1 MKTNAHIENIL
12 KTLPDKPG
20 VYQYYDEQGQLL
32 YIGKAKVLKNRV
44 SSYFSKIKFENAKTF
59 QLVKRIA
66 DIKFIVVATESD
78 ALLLENSLIKKFKP
92 KYNIALKDDRTYPSI
107 VIKNEKFPRVFAT
120 RKILKDGSTYLGPFT
135 SVKAMHQVLELAK
148 TLYPIRTCNLPL
160 SQDNIEKGKFR
171 VCLEYHIGNCMGPC
185 DARQSEDEYDQH
197 IFQIKRI
204 IRGYYGDV
212 LRDLKQEMLQKATA
226 LEFEAAQKV
235 KEKIDALESFQTKNT
250 IVHPSISHI
259 DVFTMVSDD
268 NSSFVNYLQIMNGT
282 IAIGY
287 NMELKKKMDETDEE
301 LLTFAVTH
309 IREKF
314 KSKSFE
320 VLVPF
325 DIEWPWEKV
334 KLTVP
339 LRGDKKKL
347 LELSERNAKQSLL
360 QSHKQIE
367 LTDPARHTER
377 ILSTLQKDLHL
388 KDLPRHIE
396 CFDNSNIQGTNPVSA
411 CVVFKEAKAS
421 KKDYRI
427 FNVKT
432 VQGPDDFAT
441 MREAIFRRYH
451 RVMEENEP
459 MPQLIIIDGGKGQLS
474 AAMESLATLNLV
486 GKVAVIGI
494 AKKLEEIYF
503 PGDSDP
509 LYLDKRSESLKLIQ
523 QLRDEAHR
531 FGLSKH
537 RNRRSK
543 EALQTE
549 LTQIPGLGIKSAQ
562 KLLIQFGSVDNI
574 KAQSVESLTSCVSAP
589 VAKKIRGYFHAFD
602 PEIQVEK

>member
-1 MKTNAHIENIL
+1 MKTSAHIENIL

-20 VYQYYDEQGQLL
+20 VYQYYDDLGQLL

-66 DIKFIVVATESD
+66 DIKFIVVANESD

-160 SQDNIEKGKFR
+160 NQENIEKGKFR

-185 DARQSEDEYDQH
+185 DARQSQEDYDQH

-212 LRDLKQEMLQKATA
+212 LRDLKQEMLQRANA
-226 LEFEAAQKV
+226 LEFEAAQKT
-235 KEKIDALESFQTKNT
+235 KEKIEALESFQTKNT

-259 DVFTMVSDD
+259 DVFTMVADEQT
-268 NSSFVNYLQIMNGT
+268 SFVNYLQIMNGT
-282 IAIGY
+282 ISIGY
-287 NMELKKKMDETDEE
+287 NMELKKRMDETDAEV
-301 LLTFAVTH
+301 LAFAVTH
-309 IREKF
+309 IRDKF
-314 KSKSFE
+314 QSKSIE

-325 DIEWPWEKV
+325 EIEWPWEKI

-339 LRGDKKKL
+339 LRGDKRKL

-367 LTDPARHTER
+367 LTDPARHVER

-388 KDLPRHIE
+388 TEIPRHIE

-474 AAMESLATLNLV
+474 AAMESLAQLQLV

-574 KAQSVESLTSCVSAP
+574 KAQSIASLNTCVSAP
-589 VAKKIRGYFHAFD
+589 VAKKIHGYFHATAS
-602 PEIQVEK
+602 VEEHEK

>member
-1 MKTNAHIENIL
+1 MKTSAHIENIL

-20 VYQYYDEQGQLL
+20 VYQYYDDQGQLL

-120 RKILKDGSTYLGPFT
+120 RKIIKDGSTYLGPFT
-135 SVKAMHQVLELAK
+135 SVKAMHQVLEMAK

-160 SQDNIEKGKFR
+160 NQDNIEKGKFR
-171 VCLEYHIGNCMGPC
+171 VCLEYHIGNCLGPC
-185 DARQSEDEYDQH
+185 DARQTMEEYDQH

-212 LRDLKQEMLQKATA
+212 LRDLKQEMLQKAA
-226 LEFEAAQKV
+226 QLEFEAAHKI
-235 KEKIDALESFQTKNT
+235 KEKIEALESFQTKNT

-259 DVFTMVSDD
+259 DVFSVVSDD
-268 NSSFVNYLQIMNGT
+268 NNSFVNYLQIMNGT

-287 NMELKKKMDETDEE
+287 NMELKKRMDETDEE
-301 LLTFAVTH
+301 LMVFAVTH

-314 KSKSFE
+314 KSKSIE

-325 DIEWPWEKV
+325 EIDWPWEKI

-388 KDLPRHIE
+388 KDLPKHIE

-411 CVVFKEAKAS
+411 CVVFKDAKSS

-451 RVMEENEP
+451 RVLDENEP

-474 AAMESLATLNLV
+474 AAMESLAALNLV

-562 KLLIQFGSVDNI
+562 KLLIQFGSVENI
-574 KAQSVESLTSCVSAP
+574 KAQSVDSLISCVSAP
-589 VAKKIRGYFHAFD
+589 VAKKIHGYFHAFN
-602 PEIQVEK
+602 PETGSEK

>member
-1 MKTNAHIENIL
+1 MKTSAHIENIL

-20 VYQYYDEQGQLL
+20 VYQYYDDQGQLL

-44 SSYFSKIKFENAKTF
+44 TSYFSKIKFENAKTF

-66 DIKFIVVATESD
+66 DIKFIVVANESD

-120 RKILKDGSTYLGPFT
+120 RKILKDGATYLGPFT

-160 SQDNIEKGKFR
+160 NQENIEKGKFR

-185 DARQSEDEYDQH
+185 DAKQSQEDYDQH

-212 LRDLKQEMLQKATA
+212 LRDLKHEMFQRATA
-226 LEFEAAQKV
+226 LEFEAAQKI
-235 KEKIDALESFQTKNT
+235 KEKIEALESFQTKNT

-259 DVFTMVSDD
+259 DVFTMVADEHT
-268 NSSFVNYLQIMNGT
+268 SFVNYLQIMNGT
-282 IAIGY
+282 ISIGY
-287 NMELKKKMDETDEE
+287 NMELKKRMDESDAEV
-301 LLTFAVTH
+301 LAFAVTH
-309 IREKF
+309 IRDKF
-314 KSKSFE
+314 QSRSIE

-325 DIEWPWEKV
+325 EIEWPWEKI

-339 LRGDKKKL
+339 LRGDKRKL

-367 LTDPARHTER
+367 LTDPARHVER

-388 KDLPRHIE
+388 TEIPRHIE

-474 AAMESLATLNLV
+474 AAMESLAQLQLV

-574 KAQSVESLTSCVSAP
+574 KAQSIASLTACVSAP
-589 VAKKIRGYFHAFD
+589 VAKKIHAYFHATA
-602 PEIQVEK
+602 PAEGEEK

>member
-1 MKTNAHIENIL
+1 MKTSAHIENIL

-20 VYQYYDEQGQLL
+20 VYQYYDDQGQLL

-120 RKILKDGSTYLGPFT
+120 RKIIKDGSTYLGPFT
-135 SVKAMHQVLELAK
+135 SVKAMHQVLEMAK

-160 SQDNIEKGKFR
+160 NQDNIEKGKFR
-171 VCLEYHIGNCMGPC
+171 VCLEYHIGNCLGPC
-185 DARQSEDEYDQH
+185 DARQTMEEYDQH

-212 LRDLKQEMLQKATA
+212 LRDLKQEMLQKAA
-226 LEFEAAQKV
+226 QLEFEAAHKI
-235 KEKIDALESFQTKNT
+235 KEKIEALESFQTKNT

-259 DVFTMVSDD
+259 DVFSVVSDD
-268 NSSFVNYLQIMNGT
+268 NNSFVNYLQIMNGT

-287 NMELKKKMDETDEE
+287 NMELKKRMDETDEE
-301 LLTFAVTH
+301 LMVFAVTH

-314 KSKSFE
+314 KSKSIE

-325 DIEWPWEKV
+325 EIDWPWEKI

-388 KDLPRHIE
+388 KDLPKHIE

-411 CVVFKEAKAS
+411 CVVFKDAKSS

-451 RVMEENEP
+451 RVLDENEP

-474 AAMESLATLNLV
+474 AAMESLAALNLV

-549 LTQIPGLGIKSAQ
+549 LTQIPGLGIKSA
-562 KLLIQFGSVDNI
+562 
-574 KAQSVESLTSCVSAP
+574 
-589 VAKKIRGYFHAFD
+589 
-602 PEIQVEK
+602 

>member
-1 MKTNAHIENIL
+1 MKTSAHIENIL

-20 VYQYYDEQGQLL
+20 VYQYYDDQGQLL

-44 SSYFSKIKFENAKTF
+44 TSYFSKIKFENAKTF

-66 DIKFIVVATESD
+66 DIKFIVVANESD

-160 SQDNIEKGKFR
+160 NQENIEKGKFR

-185 DARQSEDEYDQH
+185 DAKQSQEDYDQH

-212 LRDLKQEMLQKATA
+212 LRDLKQEMLQRATA
-226 LEFEAAQKV
+226 LEFEAAQKI
-235 KEKIDALESFQTKNT
+235 KEKIEALESFQTKNT

-259 DVFTMVSDD
+259 DVFTMVADEHT
-268 NSSFVNYLQIMNGT
+268 SFVNYLQIMNGT
-282 IAIGY
+282 ISIGY
-287 NMELKKKMDETDEE
+287 NMELKKRMDESDAEV
-301 LLTFAVTH
+301 LAFAVTH
-309 IREKF
+309 IRDKF
-314 KSKSFE
+314 QSKSIE

-325 DIEWPWEKV
+325 EIEWPWEKI

-339 LRGDKKKL
+339 LRGDKRKL

-367 LTDPARHTER
+367 LTDPARHVER

-388 KDLPRHIE
+388 TEIPRHIE

-474 AAMESLATLNLV
+474 AAMESLAQLQLV

-574 KAQSVESLTSCVSAP
+574 KAQSIASLTACVSAP
-589 VAKKIRGYFHAFD
+589 VAKKIHAYFHATA
-602 PEIQVEK
+602 PAEGEEK

>member
-1 MKTNAHIENIL
+1 MKTSAHIENIL

-20 VYQYYDEQGQLL
+20 VYQYYDDLGQLL

-66 DIKFIVVATESD
+66 DIKFIVVANESD

-160 SQDNIEKGKFR
+160 NQENIEKGKFR

-185 DARQSEDEYDQH
+185 DARQSQEDYDQH

-212 LRDLKQEMLQKATA
+212 LRDLKQEMLQRANA
-226 LEFEAAQKV
+226 LEFEAAQKT
-235 KEKIDALESFQTKNT
+235 KEKIEALESFQTKNT

-259 DVFTMVSDD
+259 DVFTMVADEQT
-268 NSSFVNYLQIMNGT
+268 SFVNYLQIMNGT
-282 IAIGY
+282 ISIGY
-287 NMELKKKMDETDEE
+287 NMELKKRMDETDAEV
-301 LLTFAVTH
+301 LAFAVTH
-309 IREKF
+309 IRDKF
-314 KSKSFE
+314 QSKSIE

-325 DIEWPWEKV
+325 EIEWPWEKI

-339 LRGDKKKL
+339 LRGDKRKL

-367 LTDPARHTER
+367 LTDPARHVER

-388 KDLPRHIE
+388 TEIPRHIE

-474 AAMESLATLNLV
+474 AAMESLAQLQLV

-574 KAQSVESLTSCVSAP
+574 KAQSIASLNTCVSAP
-589 VAKKIRGYFHAFD
+589 VAKKIHGYFHATAS
-602 PEIQVEK
+602 VEEQEK

>member
-20 VYQYYDEQGQLL
+20 VYQYYDEHGQLL

-160 SQDNIEKGKFR
+160 SQENIEKGKFR
-171 VCLEYHIGNCMGPC
+171 VCLEYHIGNCLGPC
-185 DARQSEDEYDQH
+185 DARQSELEYDQH

-212 LRDLKQEMLQKATA
+212 LRDLKQDMLQKATV

-235 KEKIDALESFQTKNT
+235 KEKIDALESFQAKNT

-287 NMELKKKMDETDEE
+287 NMELKKRMDETDEE
-301 LLTFAVTH
+301 VLTFAVTH

-325 DIEWPWEKV
+325 DIDWPWEKV

-347 LELSERNAKQSLL
+347 LELSERNAKHSLL

-377 ILSTLQKDLHL
+377 ILSTLKKDLHL
-388 KDLPRHIE
+388 KELPRHIE

-411 CVVFKEAKAS
+411 CVVFKDAKSS

-574 KAQSVESLTSCVSAP
+574 KAQTIESLSTCVSAP
-589 VAKKIRGYFHAFD
+589 VAKKIHGYFHAFD
-602 PEIQVEK
+602 SETQGEK

>member
-1 MKTNAHIENIL
+1 
-12 KTLPDKPG
+12 
-20 VYQYYDEQGQLL
+20 
-32 YIGKAKVLKNRV
+32 
-44 SSYFSKIKFENAKTF
+44 
-59 QLVKRIA
+59 
-66 DIKFIVVATESD
+66 
-78 ALLLENSLIKKFKP
+78 
-92 KYNIALKDDRTYPSI
+92 
-107 VIKNEKFPRVFAT
+107 
-120 RKILKDGSTYLGPFT
+120 
-135 SVKAMHQVLELAK
+135 
-148 TLYPIRTCNLPL
+148 
-160 SQDNIEKGKFR
+160 
-171 VCLEYHIGNCMGPC
+171 
-185 DARQSEDEYDQH
+185 
-197 IFQIKRI
+197 
-204 IRGYYGDV
+204 
-212 LRDLKQEMLQKATA
+212 
-226 LEFEAAQKV
+226 
-235 KEKIDALESFQTKNT
+235 
-250 IVHPSISHI
+250 
-259 DVFTMVSDD
+259 
-268 NSSFVNYLQIMNGT
+268 
-282 IAIGY
+282 
-287 NMELKKKMDETDEE
+287 
-301 LLTFAVTH
+301 
-309 IREKF
+309 
-314 KSKSFE
+314 
-320 VLVPF
+320 
-325 DIEWPWEKV
+325 
-334 KLTVP
+334 
-339 LRGDKKKL
+339 
-347 LELSERNAKQSLL
+347 
-360 QSHKQIE
+360 
-367 LTDPARHTER
+367 
-377 ILSTLQKDLHL
+377 LSTLQKDLHL

-411 CVVFKEAKAS
+411 CVVFKDAKSS

-474 AAMESLATLNLV
+474 AAMESLNTLNLV

-589 VAKKIRGYFHAFD
+589 VAKKIHGYFHAFD
-602 PEIQVEK
+602 SEIQVEK

>member
-1 MKTNAHIENIL
+1 
-12 KTLPDKPG
+12 
-20 VYQYYDEQGQLL
+20 
-32 YIGKAKVLKNRV
+32 
-44 SSYFSKIKFENAKTF
+44 
-59 QLVKRIA
+59 
-66 DIKFIVVATESD
+66 
-78 ALLLENSLIKKFKP
+78 
-92 KYNIALKDDRTYPSI
+92 
-107 VIKNEKFPRVFAT
+107 
-120 RKILKDGSTYLGPFT
+120 
-135 SVKAMHQVLELAK
+135 
-148 TLYPIRTCNLPL
+148 
-160 SQDNIEKGKFR
+160 
-171 VCLEYHIGNCMGPC
+171 MGPC
-185 DARQSEDEYDQH
+185 DAKQSQEDYDQH

-212 LRDLKQEMLQKATA
+212 LRDLKQEMLQRATA
-226 LEFEAAQKV
+226 LEFEAAQKI
-235 KEKIDALESFQTKNT
+235 KEKIEALESFQTKNT

-259 DVFTMVSDD
+259 DVFTMVADEHT
-268 NSSFVNYLQIMNGT
+268 SFVNYLQIMNGT
-282 IAIGY
+282 ISIGY
-287 NMELKKKMDETDEE
+287 NMELKKRMDESDAEV
-301 LLTFAVTH
+301 LAFAVTH
-309 IREKF
+309 IRDKF
-314 KSKSFE
+314 QSKSIE

-325 DIEWPWEKV
+325 EIEWPWEKI

-339 LRGDKKKL
+339 LRGDKRKL

-367 LTDPARHTER
+367 LTDPARHVER

-388 KDLPRHIE
+388 TEIPRHIE

-474 AAMESLATLNLV
+474 AAMESLAQLQLV

-574 KAQSVESLTSCVSAP
+574 KAQSIASLTACVSAP
-589 VAKKIRGYFHAFD
+589 VAKKIHAYFHATA
-602 PEIQVEK
+602 PAEGEEK

>member
-20 VYQYYDEQGQLL
+20 VYQYYDEQGVLL

-160 SQDNIEKGKFR
+160 SQENIEKGKFR
-171 VCLEYHIGNCMGPC
+171 VCLEYHIGNCLGPC
-185 DARQSEDEYDQH
+185 DARQSELEYDQH

-212 LRDLKQEMLQKATA
+212 LRDLKQDMLQKATA

-287 NMELKKKMDETDEE
+287 NMELKKRMDETDEE
-301 LLTFAVTH
+301 VLTFAVTH

-325 DIEWPWEKV
+325 DIDWPWEKV

-589 VAKKIRGYFHAFD
+589 VAKKIHGYFHAFD